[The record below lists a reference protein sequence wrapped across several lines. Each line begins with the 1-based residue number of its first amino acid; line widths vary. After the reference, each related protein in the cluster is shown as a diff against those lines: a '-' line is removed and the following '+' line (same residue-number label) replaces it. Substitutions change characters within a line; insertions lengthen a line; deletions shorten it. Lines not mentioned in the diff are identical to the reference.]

1 MNDILDRALNTA
13 QLEGASYA
21 EARTVESR
29 SQQLEVK
36 NRQVSTLAEGE
47 SFGLGVRVIVDGAW
61 GFAASAEVSAADAEA
76 CARQACRIARA

>member
-47 SFGLGVRVIVDGAW
+47 SFGLGGVLDGK
-61 GFAASAEVSAADAEA
+61 G
-76 CARQACRIARA
+76 RHPYLRG